1 MYNYNPMQ
9 INNFRFWCQKVLPLV
24 YDDSLSYYEVLC
36 KLADGFKKLLALEE
50 QNAQD
55 IDALQAAMDMV
66 QKELELIRNGDYGW
80 LQSIIQNAI
89 KNVWFGITDAGYFVA
104 YVPESWS
111 DITFRT
117 TGYDYETEL
126 MPDFGHLVLI
136 Y

>member
-1 MYNYNPMQ
+1 MYNPLQ

-36 KLADGFKKLLALEE
+36 KLADGFKKLLELEE
-50 QNAQD
+50 QNAKD
-55 IDALQAAMDMV
+55 IDSLQAAMEMV
-66 QKELELIRNGDYGW
+66 QQELEQIRNGDYAW
-80 LQSIIQNAI
+80 LQTIIQNAI

-104 YVPESWS
+104 YVPESWG

-117 TGYDYETEL
+117 TGYDYITEL

>member
-1 MYNYNPMQ
+1 MYNPLQ

-36 KLADGFKKLLALEE
+36 KLADGFKKLLELEE
-50 QNAQD
+50 QNAKD
-55 IDALQAAMDMV
+55 IDSLQSAMEMV
-66 QKELELIRNGDYGW
+66 QQELEQIRNGDYAW
-80 LQSIIQNAI
+80 LQTIIQNAI

-104 YVPESWS
+104 YVPESWC

-117 TGYDYETEL
+117 TGYDYVTEL
-126 MPDFGHLVLI
+126 MPDFGHLVLL

>member
-1 MYNYNPMQ
+1 MYNPLQ

-36 KLADGFKKLLALEE
+36 KLADGFKKLLELEE
-50 QNAQD
+50 QNAKD
-55 IDALQAAMDMV
+55 IDSLQSAMEMV
-66 QKELELIRNGDYGW
+66 QQELEQIRNGDYAW
-80 LQSIIQNAI
+80 LQTIIQNAI

-117 TGYDYETEL
+117 TGYDYVTEL
-126 MPDFGHLVLI
+126 MPYFGHLVLI

>member
-1 MYNYNPMQ
+1 MYNPLQ

-36 KLADGFKKLLALEE
+36 KLADGFKKLLELEE
-50 QNAQD
+50 QNAKD
-55 IDALQAAMDMV
+55 IDSLQSAMEMV
-66 QKELELIRNGDYGW
+66 QQELEQIRNGDYAW
-80 LQSIIQNAI
+80 LQTIIQNAI

-117 TGYDYETEL
+117 TGYDYVTEL